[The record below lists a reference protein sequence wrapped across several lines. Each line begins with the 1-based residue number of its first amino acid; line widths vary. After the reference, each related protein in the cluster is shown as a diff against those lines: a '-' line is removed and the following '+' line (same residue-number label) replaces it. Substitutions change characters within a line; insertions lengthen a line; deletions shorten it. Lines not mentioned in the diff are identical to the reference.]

1 MGSRRRARER
11 ALQVL
16 CLLDVQPDLEPSAA
30 LELYY
35 QHLYGDEERDEVL
48 SEEGRRFTAQLVSG
62 VRQDLTTLDEL
73 IAHSSRNWRL
83 ERMNWVDRNL
93 LRLAAWEL
101 RSLPETP
108 AKVVLNEAIEMAK
121 RYGTTDSSA
130 FVNGVLDRLLSE
142 LGRRV

>member
-1 MGSRRRARER
+1 MGGRRRARER

-16 CLLDVQPDLEPSAA
+16 CLLDVQPDLEPAAA

-35 QHLYGDEERDEVL
+35 SHLSGEEERDEASAEDL
-48 SEEGRRFTAQLVSG
+48 RRFTAQLVSG
-62 VRQDLTTLDEL
+62 VMQDLASLDEL

-93 LRLAAWEL
+93 LRLAVWEL
-101 RSLPETP
+101 RSLPQTP

-121 RYGTTDSSA
+121 RYGTTESSA

-142 LGRRV
+142 LGRRA